1 MFNRNPR
8 PTPPP
13 QAPARPQQAPGP
25 YSRVPQDTNDRYG
38 DRHPVNDRRYYDGAS
53 EKQDHARRQ
62 SGQGGHTWQL
72 RPTKSPNPQFT
83 YGNSVAVSPF
93 DNFPVPRGSSE
104 FYVILNDLFVCTA
117 RQLDGFP
124 QGQISLSDFQRS
136 WASISLQDIVYVKL
150 YDPFQEGGHRYLGS
164 LDAELGF
171 AGKKETEMPLDQDE
185 LQQIFT
191 KVFTSDVS
199 CVPLLTSL
207 RIMRTKFSLR
217 VKKSSWIIR
226 AHRSYSSSK
235 PSNLSTCLWTRRQL
249 DLSPVCLTHGIA
261 EFSPDRVR

>member
-1 MFNRNPR
+1 
-8 PTPPP
+8 
-13 QAPARPQQAPGP
+13 
-25 YSRVPQDTNDRYG
+25 
-38 DRHPVNDRRYYDGAS
+38 
-53 EKQDHARRQ
+53 
-62 SGQGGHTWQL
+62 
-72 RPTKSPNPQFT
+72 
-83 YGNSVAVSPF
+83 
-93 DNFPVPRGSSE
+93 
-104 FYVILNDLFVCTA
+104 VCTA